1 MNLLRTFCT
10 AIASALLVYA
20 SAASAQRATEASASE
35 QEMLEAIE
43 TLNYSRAEKLLQRGF
58 VPNTPFSGSGTSATH
73 VAARIGDAKM
83 LALFVEHGAIVD
95 LPTQDARRDSPLLIA
110 ADAGNLGTA
119 HYLLAQGANPNYQ
132 NGVRND
138 DYAVAHYATTSQN
151 ALKMLKLLSR
161 YKTNFNVTSLTKTSV
176 LNTAIFSGHADA
188 ADFLLTNG
196 VDGEAKDLAG
206 LRPVCHAVLQ
216 EDLGVVRVLVKHRVS
231 LNHLDCADGVSGGL
245 SPLHVASGAGSIEI
259 VRVLTKAGAS
269 LELRSTR
276 GMLPEDLAKAQGH
289 TETASYLRGLMMGRR
304 KRGAHMG

>member
-1 MNLLRTFCT
+1 MNLLRAFS
-10 AIASALLVYA
+10 AVIASALLVYT
-20 SAASAQRATEASASE
+20 SAASAQRASE
-35 QEMLEAIE
+35 HEMLEAIE

-73 VAARIGDAKM
+73 VAARIGDARM

-95 LPTQDARRDSPLLIA
+95 LPTQDTRRDSPLLIA
-110 ADAGNLGTA
+110 AGAGNLGTA
-119 HYLLAQGANPNYQ
+119 HYLLAHGANPNYQ
-132 NGVRND
+132 NGVKNN

-151 ALKMLKLLSR
+151 GLKMLKLLSR
-161 YKTNFNVTSLTKTSV
+161 YKTNFNVISLTKTSV
-176 LNTAIFSGHADA
+176 LDTAIFSGHADA

-216 EDLGVVRVLVKHRVS
+216 EDLGVIRVMVKHRVS

-276 GMLPEDLAKAQGH
+276 GMLAEDLAKAQGH
-289 TETASYLRGLMMGRR
+289 TETASYLRGLMMERR
-304 KRGAHMG
+304 KRGARG